1 MTARQD
7 ADLPPVVGES
17 LGERLPF
24 GFLAYLG
31 TIVSVFFCYV
41 QVLLDLV
48 TPVFGLGTVTFNIH
62 LQAVFMWGT
71 ALIAVIGLYRDFR
84 VHKARDPLILG
95 ILGLLV
101 IVGTLYGYYDVLI
114 LIFGYLLL
122 VAGVLHNPAL
132 RLRELNRS
140 VRAQAAKLAE
150 LNQTLESRVETQVGE
165 IERLARLKRFL
176 SSEVADLILTE
187 DKESLLDSHRRL
199 IACLFCDI
207 RNFTS
212 FSEGVEPEDVMNLLQ
227 AVHEEIGRLAA
238 RHGGTIGFRAG
249 DGVMVIFNDPL
260 PCEDPVKR
268 AVALAQDINA
278 AFAEIRKR
286 WHDLGHRIGMGIG
299 ISYGYATL
307 GLIGTEGRRD
317 YTAIG
322 NAVNIAA
329 RLCDQAEDGA
339 ILMEKRAYLEVEQEI
354 PCEAFGQFTLKGL
367 SKDVEVFQVADSR
380 AEN

>member
-1 MTARQD
+1 MTTGIERSA
-7 ADLPPVVGES
+7 PSGGPG
-17 LGERLPF
+17 LGEKLPF
-24 GFLAYLG
+24 GFLGYLG
-31 TIVSVFFCYV
+31 AAVSVFFCYA

-48 TPVFGLGTVTFNIH
+48 LPPLGLRPLTFDIH
-62 LQAVFMWGT
+62 LQAVLIWGF
-71 ALIAVIGLYRDFR
+71 ALLAVIGLYRDFR
-84 VHKARDPLILG
+84 IHGSKVPLGLG

-101 IVGTLYGYYDVLI
+101 IVATLYGYYDVLI

-132 RLRELNRS
+132 RLVQLNRS
-140 VRAQAAKLAE
+140 VQAQAAKLAE
-150 LNQTLESRVETQVGE
+150 LNRTLENRVESQVGE

-187 DKESLLDSHRRL
+187 GKESLLDSHRRL

-238 RHGGTIGFRAG
+238 ACGGTIGFRAG

-260 PCEDPVKR
+260 PCDDPVRR
-268 AVALAQDINA
+268 AVALARDIDA
-278 AFAEIRKR
+278 AFAEVRGR
-286 WHDLGHRIGMGIG
+286 WHDLGHRIGLGIG

-322 NAVNIAA
+322 NAVNMAA
-329 RLCDQAEDGA
+329 RLCDRAQDGM
-339 ILMEKRAYLEVEQEI
+339 ILLEKRAYLEVEREI
-354 PCEAFGQFTLKGL
+354 PCEAFGRIALKGL
-367 SKDVEVFQVADSR
+367 SKEVEVFRVAGNGR
-380 AEN
+380 